1 MKKREL
7 IHRLLTAILLTLL
20 CWNVVNQWIM
30 PMSFSKYISLEILL
44 LTLSEIRTL
53 ALKKILNI
61 PEKEE
66 ML

>member
-7 IHRLLTAILLTLL
+7 IHRLLTAVLLTLL